1 VKYRIISNPSPIQLE
16 IEVND
21 AISAGYELIGPPF
34 MGPYD
39 YLYQAVTKGET
50 HE

>member
-1 VKYRIISNPSPIQLE
+1 MKYRIISNPSPIKLE
-16 IEVND
+16 SEVNE
-21 AISAGYELIGPPF
+21 AILLGYELVGAPF

-39 YLYQAVTKGET
+39 YLYQAVTKRES